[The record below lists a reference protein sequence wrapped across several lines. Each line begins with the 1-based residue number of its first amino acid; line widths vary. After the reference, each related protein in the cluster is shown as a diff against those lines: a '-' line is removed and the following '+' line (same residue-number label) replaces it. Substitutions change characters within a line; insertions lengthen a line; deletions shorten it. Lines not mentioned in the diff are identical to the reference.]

1 MHEPETDMADSEG
14 PLPWSG
20 VADRPSYYRLFAA
33 YVMALFATG
42 VATVAL
48 AIFAYSLAEEDA
60 GTVLGM
66 ALSLKALAY
75 VVGAPV
81 AAALTMHL
89 RRGPL
94 LIALDLVRAG
104 SLLLLPFVTAVWQVF
119 AIVFVFSLSSAVFTQ
134 VYQTVVPYLLA
145 QREDYT
151 KSLARSR
158 IASELETSISPLLA
172 AGLLLVMT
180 SRSVFVLAALVF
192 LVSAWLVGRAE
203 LPGRLANA
211 SGTLWSRV
219 LRGPR
224 LFLSMPDLRGLIALD
239 VVVACATAMVMVNT
253 VVLVQGEFGLDRQA
267 SAIAFAVFGLGSI
280 IGAMM
285 LIPSLRV
292 LPERAVMLI
301 GAVLCCLGL
310 YGAAMIATEFSS
322 LLLSWLV
329 LGLGASVAL
338 TPATFLIR
346 RIARPRDTQLL
357 FAAQLALTNGFLLL
371 GYSAAGWLGSVLGML
386 ETFLL
391 LGLVATLGTIAAG
404 MLWPKPDPPALP
416 QEPNPPRGHP

>member
-1 MHEPETDMADSEG
+1 MADADG

-20 VADRPSYYRLFAA
+20 VADTASYYRLFAA

-48 AIFAYSLAEEDA
+48 TLFAYSLAGEEA
-60 GTVLGM
+60 GTVLGT

-81 AAALTMHL
+81 AAALTMHM

-119 AIVFVFSLSSAVFTQ
+119 VIVFVFSLSSAVFTQ

-145 QREDYT
+145 RKEDYT

-158 IASELETSISPLLA
+158 IASELETSVSPLLA

-180 SRSVFVLAALVF
+180 SRSVFILAALVF
-192 LVSAWLVGRAE
+192 LVSAWLIRRAA
-203 LPGRLANA
+203 LPSRLADN
-211 SGTLWSRV
+211 SGSLWSRV

-224 LFLSMPDLRGLIALD
+224 LFLATPDLRGLIALH
-239 VVVACATAMVMVNT
+239 VVVACAVAMVMVNT
-253 VVLVQGEFGLDRQA
+253 VVLVQGEFGLDRRA
-267 SAIAFAVFGLGSI
+267 TAIAFAVFGLGSI
-280 IGAMM
+280 IGAMT

-292 LPERAVMLI
+292 LPERAIMI
-301 GAVLCCLGL
+301 GGAALACLGL
-310 YGAAMIATEFSS
+310 FGGTWLADGYHG
-322 LLLSWLV
+322 LLLVWLV
-329 LGLGASVAL
+329 LGLGTSIAL

-346 RIARPRDTQLL
+346 RIARPRDSQLL

-371 GYSAAGWLGSVLGML
+371 GYSAAGWLGSLIGMPQ
-386 ETFLL
+386 TFLV
-391 LGLVATLGTIAAG
+391 LGLVAALGTVTAG
-404 MLWPKPDPPALP
+404 IFWPKPDGAEQSP
-416 QEPNPPRGHP
+416 QEGSPRPRP